1 MDRELQERTAIV
13 TGASRGIGRAIA
25 LALGGCGMRLGLLA
39 RSQERLEEIADEVE
53 ALGGRALVAECDLGD
68 LSALEVTARRLV
80 ERLGSVDLLV
90 NNAGVF
96 HESAV
101 VEQELDDWERVLR
114 INLTAP
120 MLLCRLILPLMIAA
134 GGGRIVNI
142 ASNSAVQGYAGQ
154 AAYSASKHG
163 LLGLARCLA
172 LEARPHNIH
181 VHTLCPGGVDTDL
194 IRGTE
199 VGRRFEGQPLIVPQ
213 DIADLVLFCISQAGD
228 VDMPE
233 VVLRRFIPG

>member
-142 ASNSAVQGYAGQ
+142 ASSSAVQGYAGQ

-199 VGRRFEGQPLIVPQ
+199 VGRRFEGQPTMVPQ

-233 VVLRRFIPG
+233 VVLRRFVPG

>member
-1 MDRELQERTAIV
+1 MQERTAIV

-39 RSQERLEEIADEVE
+39 RSQERLEEVADEVE

-101 VEQELDDWERVLR
+101 VEQGLDDWEQVLR

-142 ASNSAVQGYAGQ
+142 ASSSAVQGYAGQ

-199 VGRRFEGQPLIVPQ
+199 VGRRFEGQPLMVPQ

>member
-1 MDRELQERTAIV
+1 MDQELQERTAVI
-13 TGASRGIGRAIA
+13 TGASRGIGRAIT

-39 RSQERLEEIADEVE
+39 RSRERLEEVAAEVE

-80 ERLGSVDLLV
+80 ERLGSVDLLI

-101 VEQELDDWERVLR
+101 VEQELGDWERVLR

-120 MLLCRLILPLMIAA
+120 MLLCQLILPLMIAA

-142 ASNSAVQGYAGQ
+142 ASSSAVQGYAGQ

-199 VGRRFEGQPLIVPQ
+199 VGRRFEGQPLMVPQ

>member
-1 MDRELQERTAIV
+1 M
-13 TGASRGIGRAIA
+13 
-25 LALGGCGMRLGLLA
+25 
-39 RSQERLEEIADEVE
+39 
-53 ALGGRALVAECDLGD
+53 
-68 LSALEVTARRLV
+68 
-80 ERLGSVDLLV
+80 
-90 NNAGVF
+90 
-96 HESAV
+96 
-101 VEQELDDWERVLR
+101 LR

-120 MLLCRLILPLMIAA
+120 TLLCRLILPLVIAA
-134 GGGRIVNI
+134 DGGRIVNI
-142 ASNSAVQGYAGQ
+142 ASSSAVQGYAGQ

-194 IRGTE
+194 IRGME
-199 VGRRFEGQPLIVPQ
+199 VGRRFEGQPMMVPQ

-233 VVLRRFIPG
+233 VVLRHFIPG

>member
-1 MDRELQERTAIV
+1 M
-13 TGASRGIGRAIA
+13 
-25 LALGGCGMRLGLLA
+25 
-39 RSQERLEEIADEVE
+39 
-53 ALGGRALVAECDLGD
+53 
-68 LSALEVTARRLV
+68 
-80 ERLGSVDLLV
+80 
-90 NNAGVF
+90 
-96 HESAV
+96 
-101 VEQELDDWERVLR
+101 LR

-120 MLLCRLILPLMIAA
+120 TLLCRLILPLMIAA

-142 ASNSAVQGYAGQ
+142 ASSSAVQGYAGQ

-213 DIADLVLFCISQAGD
+213 DIADLVLFYIS
-228 VDMPE
+228 
-233 VVLRRFIPG
+233 

>member
-39 RSQERLEEIADEVE
+39 RSQERLEEVADEVE

-101 VEQELDDWERVLR
+101 VEQGLDDWEQVLR

-142 ASNSAVQGYAGQ
+142 ASSSAVQGYAGQ

-199 VGRRFEGQPLIVPQ
+199 VGRRFEGQPLMVPQ

>member
-142 ASNSAVQGYAGQ
+142 ASSSAVQGYAGQ

-199 VGRRFEGQPLIVPQ
+199 VGRRFEGQPLMVPQ

-233 VVLRRFIPG
+233 VVLRRFVPG

>member
-1 MDRELQERTAIV
+1 MQERTAIV

-39 RSQERLEEIADEVE
+39 RSQERLEEVADEVE

-101 VEQELDDWERVLR
+101 VEQGLDDWERVLR

-142 ASNSAVQGYAGQ
+142 ASSSAVQGYAGQ

-199 VGRRFEGQPLIVPQ
+199 VGRRFEGQPLMVPQ

>member
-39 RSQERLEEIADEVE
+39 RSRERLEEVADEVE

-101 VEQELDDWERVLR
+101 VEQGLDDWERVLR

-134 GGGRIVNI
+134 GCGRIVNI
-142 ASNSAVQGYAGQ
+142 ASSSAVQGYAGQ

-199 VGRRFEGQPLIVPQ
+199 VGRRFEGQPLMVPQ

>member
-142 ASNSAVQGYAGQ
+142 ASSSAVQGYAGQ

-233 VVLRRFIPG
+233 VVLRRFVPD

>member
-142 ASNSAVQGYAGQ
+142 ASSSAVQGYAGQ

-199 VGRRFEGQPLIVPQ
+199 VGRRFEGQPLMVPQ

>member
-1 MDRELQERTAIV
+1 MDQELQERTAII
-13 TGASRGIGRAIA
+13 TGASRGIGRATA
-25 LALGGCGMRLGLLA
+25 LALGGRGMRLGLLA
-39 RSQERLEEIADEVE
+39 RSRERLEEVAAEVE
-53 ALGGRALVAECDLGD
+53 VLGGRALVAECDLGD
-68 LSALEVTARRLV
+68 LSALEVTARRLI

-101 VEQELDDWERVLR
+101 AEQELDDWERVLR

-120 MLLCRLILPLMIAA
+120 MLLCQLILPLMIAA

-142 ASNSAVQGYAGQ
+142 ASSSAVQGYAGQ

-199 VGRRFEGQPLIVPQ
+199 VGRRFEGQPLMVPQ

>member
-1 MDRELQERTAIV
+1 MRT
-13 TGASRGIGRAIA
+13 RWR
-25 LALGGCGMRLGLLA
+25 
-39 RSQERLEEIADEVE
+39 RSAAGQ
-53 ALGGRALVAECDLGD
+53 LVAECDLGD
-68 LSALEVTARRLV
+68 LSALEVTARRLI

-142 ASNSAVQGYAGQ
+142 ASSSAVQGYAGQ

-233 VVLRRFIPG
+233 VVLRRFVPG

>member
-39 RSQERLEEIADEVE
+39 RSQERLEEVADEVE

-101 VEQELDDWERVLR
+101 VEQGLDDWERVLR

-134 GGGRIVNI
+134 DGGRIVNI
-142 ASNSAVQGYAGQ
+142 ASSSAVQGYAGQ

-199 VGRRFEGQPLIVPQ
+199 VGRRFEGQPLMVPQ

>member
-1 MDRELQERTAIV
+1 MRTRWRRSAAGRWWRSAIWG
-13 TGASRGIGRAIA
+13 TSPRSKSRPDASSSGS
-25 LALGGCGMRLGLLA
+25 A
-39 RSQERLEEIADEVE
+39 R
-53 ALGGRALVAECDLGD
+53 
-68 LSALEVTARRLV
+68 
-80 ERLGSVDLLV
+80 VDLLV

-142 ASNSAVQGYAGQ
+142 ASSSAVQGYAGQ

>member
-39 RSQERLEEIADEVE
+39 RSQERLEEVADEVE

-101 VEQELDDWERVLR
+101 VEPLLDDWERVLR

-142 ASNSAVQGYAGQ
+142 ASSSAVQGYAGQ

-199 VGRRFEGQPLIVPQ
+199 VGRRFEGQPLMVPQ

>member
-39 RSQERLEEIADEVE
+39 RSQERLEEVADEVE

-101 VEQELDDWERVLR
+101 VEQGLDDWERVLR

-142 ASNSAVQGYAGQ
+142 ASSSAVQGYAGQ

-199 VGRRFEGQPLIVPQ
+199 VGRRFEGQPLMVPQ